1 MQGEK
6 KRDVIFDL
14 MLLTAR
20 HVDLASN
27 DWDVVCGKW
36 PKCKFLLRNNFSFN
50 PEDDDDSEDDND
62 DANKEEG
69 KIVAIEIIIER
80 KEIHTDFAKK
90 FLSIFYPEA
99 EVKIAILLFYTDHIF
114 FVR

>member
-1 MQGEK
+1 MENDRNANFYCETISLSIPKMMMIVMTIMMMRIRK
-6 KRDVIFDL
+6 K
-14 MLLTAR
+14 
-20 HVDLASN
+20 
-27 DWDVVCGKW
+27 
-36 PKCKFLLRNNFSFN
+36 
-50 PEDDDDSEDDND
+50 
-62 DANKEEG
+62 EG

-99 EVKIAILLFYTDHIF
+99 EVKIAILLFYTGHIF